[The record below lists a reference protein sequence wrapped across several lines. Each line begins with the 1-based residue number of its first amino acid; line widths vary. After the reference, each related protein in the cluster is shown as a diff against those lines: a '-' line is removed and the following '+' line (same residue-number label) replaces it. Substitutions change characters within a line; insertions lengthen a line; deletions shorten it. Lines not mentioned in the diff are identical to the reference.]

1 MRHFEVLYILANLN
15 KFANS
20 SFVKIASYSQENIH
34 NPHNPCSYTV
44 YSISSIC
51 MHCMC
56 LSHIEE
62 WMPLSFC
69 SQCKDEWQPRYM
81 TRCTTHLG
89 VMAWKSYES
98 VAVQQRVICM
108 YIINDYSFQLKRE
121 LLLFFPSVVPVM
133 ILGSIFTPLW
143 CTYFNCTYYR
153 CCDNAG
159 VGLANAIQW
168 SLFSSLY
175 TNLLCISSMVV
186 EREWMRCRGRYLF
199 WLLLHSSYTDTE
211 LLSVFHDE
219 FLCTSREATMNTNSD
234 SGVAN
239 QS

>member
-1 MRHFEVLYILANLN
+1 
-15 KFANS
+15 
-20 SFVKIASYSQENIH
+20 
-34 NPHNPCSYTV
+34 
-44 YSISSIC
+44 
-51 MHCMC
+51 
-56 LSHIEE
+56 
-62 WMPLSFC
+62 
-69 SQCKDEWQPRYM
+69 
-81 TRCTTHLG
+81 
-89 VMAWKSYES
+89 
-98 VAVQQRVICM
+98 M

-186 EREWMRCRGRYLF
+186 ERE
-199 WLLLHSSYTDTE
+199 
-211 LLSVFHDE
+211 
-219 FLCTSREATMNTNSD
+219 
-234 SGVAN
+234 
-239 QS
+239 